1 MVAIKPPIPLVNTGR
16 QNRMPTTPWLR
27 GAPGGEPLG
36 RWRSPHTP
44 SGREIRDHAATHIMN
59 ACVSV
64 RPMAARLLADC
75 SRQYCC
81 DGARTSRI
89 FAQEQRRR
97 QTDETRAWRVGGQP
111 YDAVLLPFRG
121 QKYES
126 PGENVRVHAT
136 NTYLLPPP
144 LPRSS
149 QQSSVCGAFTRT
161 HLWTCY
167 TNVLPHCTCFRRRC

>member
-1 MVAIKPPIPLVNTGR
+1 
-16 QNRMPTTPWLR
+16 
-27 GAPGGEPLG
+27 
-36 RWRSPHTP
+36 
-44 SGREIRDHAATHIMN
+44 
-59 ACVSV
+59 
-64 RPMAARLLADC
+64 MAARLLADC

-121 QKYES
+121 QKNES

-136 NTYLLPPP
+136 NTISTTVAARHSHPQ
-144 LPRSS
+144 RRA
-149 QQSSVCGAFTRT
+149 SVEHDQERLRQRMCLRKLAASLTRG
-161 HLWTCY
+161 
-167 TNVLPHCTCFRRRC
+167 